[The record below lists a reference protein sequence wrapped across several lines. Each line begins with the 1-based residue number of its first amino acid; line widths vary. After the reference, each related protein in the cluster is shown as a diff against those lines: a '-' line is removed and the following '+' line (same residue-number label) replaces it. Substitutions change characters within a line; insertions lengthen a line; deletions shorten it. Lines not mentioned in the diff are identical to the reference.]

1 MGCISRRAASFSLL
15 SWEASFSGGQPRA
28 QGGGHALLRN
38 APGSLPA
45 EQSGASC
52 RVPLKVVST
61 PPPPSL
67 NCHGTVAGSRSACV
81 WWEWKEQVQ
90 TLRLPG
96 SYFAGFFWKCPAN
109 CWQLFLMENTN
120 RLGSIP
126 SLLPIMRKLHL
137 LSPAILRKSFAVI
150 PTNPI
155 TDCWVASGVSLL
167 RSVTSLSRAYVFQ
180 FVMWSEPL

>member
-61 PPPPSL
+61 PPPLLLIVMGRWRDPGLLVCDENGKNKCKPYASL
-67 NCHGTVAGSRSACV
+67 DPI
-81 WWEWKEQVQ
+81 
-90 TLRLPG
+90 LL
-96 SYFAGFFWKCPAN
+96 GFF
-109 CWQLFLMENTN
+109 ENVLQTA
-120 RLGSIP
+120 GI
-126 SLLPIMRKLHL
+126 
-137 LSPAILRKSFAVI
+137 F
-150 PTNPI
+150 
-155 TDCWVASGVSLL
+155 
-167 RSVTSLSRAYVFQ
+167 F
-180 FVMWSEPL
+180 